1 MKVGVLGAMQEE
13 VSAVLAMLERPATT
27 HVGSRDYTQG
37 RLAGHEVIT
46 AHSRIGKVASAS
58 AAIEL
63 LSRFGVEQ
71 IIFLGLAGALL
82 PELTVGD
89 IIIAEG
95 LMQHDMDASP
105 LFPPLEVPLTGCSR
119 FATTPG
125 ISHRLA
131 EAAQAVLNEQSPA
144 LEGAERHSTQL
155 DRPPRIVRGDVATG
169 DQFIADVTA
178 RNRVLVRVPSAVCVE
193 MEGAAVAQVCQ
204 EYRTPF
210 GIVRMI
216 SDAADDSAS
225 SDFSAALG
233 RTTTDLSAAI
243 VRRYLASL

>member
-1 MKVGVLGAMQEE
+1 MRVGVLGAMPEE
-13 VSAVLAMLERPATT
+13 VSAVLAMLEHPATT
-27 HVGSRDYTQG
+27 HAGGRDYTFG
-37 RLAGHEVIT
+37 TLAGHEVVT

-71 IIFLGLAGALL
+71 LIFTGLAGALL
-82 PELTVGD
+82 PGLTVGD
-89 IIIAEG
+89 IVIAEG

-119 FATTPG
+119 FGATPA
-125 ISHRLA
+125 IRDRLA
-131 EAAQAVLNEQSPA
+131 EAAQAVLDDRSATLGTPQSHTTP
-144 LEGAERHSTQL
+144 Q
-155 DRPPRIVRGDVATG
+155 DRPPRVVRGDVATG
-169 DQFIADVTA
+169 DQFIADITA
-178 RNRVLVRVPSAVCVE
+178 RDRVLVRVPSAVCVE

-204 EYRTPF
+204 EYNAPF

-216 SDAADDSAS
+216 SDSADDSAS

-233 RTTTDLSAAI
+233 RIAPDLSAAI
-243 VRRYLASL
+243 VRRYLVSL